1 MARPRR
7 AARRRRCR
15 PRRSRRSHWQRG
27 TPRRL
32 VPRRT
37 ALKVPGKMGTY
48 HRENGEGL
56 LGGTLSLLKLLKG
69 DITTQQIY
77 PRDIRSM

>member
-1 MARPRR
+1 MARPRQRR

-32 VPRRT
+32 VPRRK
-37 ALKVPGKMGTY
+37 ALKVPARGGKPPTVDGNQKSQGTP
-48 HRENGEGL
+48 
-56 LGGTLSLLKLLKG
+56 
-69 DITTQQIY
+69 TTWDGAKT
-77 PRDIRSM
+77 RRR